1 MDIPSSGAIFTL
13 GKSHLAENTQSYF
26 YIKNDPVKR
35 LISGPHQSAVIC
47 GKFNTNTT
55 TTTITTR
62 LSKVSVCSP
71 VHLSEFLP
79 SLPPTPA
86 AKTLL

>member
-47 GKFNTNTT
+47 GKW
-55 TTTITTR
+55 
-62 LSKVSVCSP
+62 L
-71 VHLSEFLP
+71 
-79 SLPPTPA
+79 
-86 AKTLL
+86 AKHK

>member
-1 MDIPSSGAIFTL
+1 MDIPSTGAIFTL

-47 GKFNTNTT
+47 GNYN
-55 TTTITTR
+55 
-62 LSKVSVCSP
+62 
-71 VHLSEFLP
+71 EY
-79 SLPPTPA
+79 SLP
-86 AKTLL
+86 KE

>member
-1 MDIPSSGAIFTL
+1 MDIPSTGAIFTL

-47 GKFNTNTT
+47 VENDFEVEQEIRKN
-55 TTTITTR
+55 
-62 LSKVSVCSP
+62 
-71 VHLSEFLP
+71 E
-79 SLPPTPA
+79 
-86 AKTLL
+86 